1 MKNKIIVK
9 INGTK
14 SWLFENINKIG
25 KPKGLSS
32 RKKEITQLKLEIEK
46 NILQDQF
53 SCSVVSDS
61 LLPYEPQDARPPCQS
76 ATPGVHLNPCPSGR

>member
-32 RKKEITQLKLEIEK
+32 RKKEITQLNKTRNRKEYITRSVQL
-46 NILQDQF
+46 L
-53 SCSVVSDS
+53 SCVQ
-61 LLPYEPQDARPPCQS
+61 LF
-76 ATPGVHLNPCPSGR
+76 ATP